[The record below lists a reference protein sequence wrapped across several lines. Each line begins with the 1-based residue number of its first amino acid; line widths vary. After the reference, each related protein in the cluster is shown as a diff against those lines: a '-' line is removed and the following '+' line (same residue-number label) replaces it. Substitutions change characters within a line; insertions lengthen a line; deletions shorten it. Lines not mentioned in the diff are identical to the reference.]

1 MMILLFIL
9 ASRKVCC
16 VVVADDYIFCSSW
29 HPGKFVFSLLLM
41 MILLFIMGT
50 EVVIKAP
57 TASSWER
64 PGYGC
69 CLDYSY
75 TM

>member
-1 MMILLFIL
+1 
-9 ASRKVCC
+9 
-16 VVVADDYIFCSSW
+16 
-29 HPGKFVFSLLLM
+29 LLLM

-75 TM
+75 NMW